1 MVITVFVGSLV
12 NYTIL
17 DFCMQEFLKGFF
29 NFAYISDRCVH
40 RIVQEMMQMKCAWKE
55 LLGILPLWCRQEV
68 DELGRDTLQELRL
81 RAGAV
86 PELVRSNGE
95 VKLKRSVTTEDLSYV
110 VNTASRYSPW
120 AASTAAQGYITAA
133 GGHRIGLCGQAVV
146 QAGDVTGMRVITS
159 LCIRVARDIPGLA
172 RPLSGQSGSILIIGR
187 PGSGKTTL
195 LRDLIRQRSDTGRH
209 AVGVVDERGEL
220 FPAGFMTG
228 FRTDV
233 LTGCSKGQGIDQL
246 LRTMGPATVAVDEIT
261 SEKDCEAL
269 VKAGWCGVHLLATAH
284 AGSREDLFSRPVY
297 RSLVSHKLFDTLVI
311 LHPDKSF
318 RTERMTL

>member
-1 MVITVFVGSLV
+1 
-12 NYTIL
+12 
-17 DFCMQEFLKGFF
+17 
-29 NFAYISDRCVH
+29 
-40 RIVQEMMQMKCAWKE
+40 MKCAWKE
-55 LLGILPLWCRQEV
+55 LLAILPLWCRQDV

-81 RAGAV
+81 RLGSV

-95 VKLKRSVTTEDLSYV
+95 VKLKRPVTAEDLSYV

-120 AASTAAQGYITAA
+120 AAATASQGYITAA

-146 QAGDVTGMRVITS
+146 QAGEMTGMRVISS
-159 LCIRVARDIPGLA
+159 LCIRVSRDIVGLA
-172 RPLSGQSGSILIIGR
+172 RPLSGNSGSILIIGR
-187 PGSGKTTL
+187 PSSGKTTL
-195 LRDLIRQRSDTGRH
+195 LRDLVRQRSDTGRF

-220 FPAGFMTG
+220 FPPGFATG

-233 LTGCSKGQGIDQL
+233 LSGCSKGQGIDQL
-246 LRTMGPATVAVDEIT
+246 LRTMGPATVAVDEVT
-261 SEKDCEAL
+261 SEKDCDAL

-297 RSLVSHKLFDTLVI
+297 RSLVSQKLFDTLVI
-311 LHPDKSF
+311 LQPDKSF